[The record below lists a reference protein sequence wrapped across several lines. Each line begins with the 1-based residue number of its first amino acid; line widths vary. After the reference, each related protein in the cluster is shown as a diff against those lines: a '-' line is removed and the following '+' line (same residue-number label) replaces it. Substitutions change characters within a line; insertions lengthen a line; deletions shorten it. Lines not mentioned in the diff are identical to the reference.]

1 MVYDVVIVIIIHTT
15 IAASLLL
22 PNNKIIVAATLQL
35 QSLGLPI
42 LVAIFFGYGILL
54 INGKILQR

>member
-1 MVYDVVIVIIIHTT
+1 MVYDVVIVIIIHT